1 MLGGLRSVLLA
12 LAASLALVL
21 AGCADRTPSSGG
33 SAQDVGNYKV
43 GDPYQIGGK
52 WYYPSADYAYT
63 ETGIASWYGPGFNGK
78 TTANGEIFDESQL
91 TGAHKTLPLPSMVR
105 ITNLDNGRSIKL
117 RINDRG
123 PFSNGR
129 IVDVSRKAAQLLD
142 FERAGTAKVRVEV
155 LEEES
160 RQLAAI
166 AQGKTP
172 DGAAAPQ
179 PAPRVD
185 VAAEPLPDS
194 SPPPAQTP
202 TPAPRE
208 TSQPQVP
215 QTGDLTVSQVTQS
228 SIYVQAGSF
237 SDLNNANSLA
247 QRLQGIGMTAIQE
260 AWVNGQKFYRVRL
273 PAGSVNEADSLL
285 ERLYAQGYTDARVV
299 VD

>member
-1 MLGGLRSVLLA
+1 MLGALRFSLVALAIVLA
-12 LAASLALVL
+12 LGL
-21 AGCADRTPSSGG
+21 AGCAERAPSRGG
-33 SAQDVGNYKV
+33 GANDVGNYKV
-43 GDPYQIGGK
+43 GDPYQIGGR
-52 WYYPSADYAYT
+52 WYYPQADYAYS

-78 TTANGEIFDESQL
+78 TTANGEIFDENQI

-105 ITNLDNGRSIKL
+105 VTNLDNGRSINV

-129 IVDVSRKAAQLLD
+129 IIDVSRKAAQLLE
-142 FERAGTAKVRVEV
+142 FENAGTAKVRVEI

-160 RQLAAI
+160 LQLAAI

-172 DGAAAPQ
+172 DGARAPE
-179 PAPRVD
+179 PAPTVE
-185 VAAEPLPDS
+185 VAAEPLPDA
-194 SPPPAQTP
+194 SPPPAESP
-202 TPAPRE
+202 VPPPRE
-208 TSQPQVP
+208 TSQASVP
-215 QTGDLTVSQVTQS
+215 QAGGLSVGQVTQS

-247 QRLQGIGMTAIQE
+247 QRLQGIGMTSIQE
-260 AWVNGQKFYRVRL
+260 AWVNGQKFYRVRM
-273 PAGSVNEADSLL
+273 PAGTVGEADRLL